1 MLSMINDETELIK
14 KHPAMTKA
22 PRTTR
27 SLYEGKIKIPKRPD
41 DSEDA
46 TALDMIKEL
55 ENGIQE
61 AQDKLNKS
69 YRNRFFKQV
78 KSGMERNPNPSSR
91 ALRRKYSDDGSRD
104 GSDLD
109 NDYQPR
115 RSEGRKYRG
124 ERGRKDTYGE
134 DRYQNNRRREDRHED
149 GRRKDRLRDN
159 DRNSRRRYSRG
170 Y

>member
-1 MLSMINDETELIK
+1 M
-14 KHPAMTKA
+14 
-22 PRTTR
+22 
-27 SLYEGKIKIPKRPD
+27 KIPKRLD

-78 KSGMERNPNPSSR
+78 QSGMERNPNPSSR
-91 ALRRKYSDDGSRD
+91 ALRRRYSDSDSRE

-109 NDYQPR
+109 DDYEPR
-115 RSEGRKYRG
+115 RSGKHKYRD
-124 ERGRKDTYGE
+124 ERSRKDIYG
-134 DRYQNNRRREDRHED
+134 
-149 GRRKDRLRDN
+149 
-159 DRNSRRRYSRG
+159 
-170 Y
+170 